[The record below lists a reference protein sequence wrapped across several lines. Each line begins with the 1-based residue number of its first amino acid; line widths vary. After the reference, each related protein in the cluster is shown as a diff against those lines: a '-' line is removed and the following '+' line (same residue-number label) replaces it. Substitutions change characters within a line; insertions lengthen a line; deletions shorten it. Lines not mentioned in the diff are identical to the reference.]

1 MLFSSQTKA
10 ASSNSMEQK
19 PTSSVQNY
27 KENISSYYY
36 DKALEL
42 LAHNQVT
49 QFDSGEADT
58 KCTLHNPVKEG
69 FSHMAENRRGVT
81 CHQAKLTPS
90 PSAGGI
96 CFNSVP
102 QYSSS
107 NAE

>member
-1 MLFSSQTKA
+1 
-10 ASSNSMEQK
+10 MEQK

-27 KENISSYYY
+27 KENISSPYYY

-102 QYSSS
+102 QYSST